1 MDSFVTNTQPLVKFI
16 SSCYQND
23 NQVLSEVAALIK
35 NSKSTHPIIL
45 IFSLLLLT
53 LSLILPCNSN
63 ANPLIKTGDINNNG
77 LVNLEDV
84 VTEHATLRDCIKVS
98 TQLTGRIR
106 KTGDIIYYWFYKGV
120 KESSSEKMLCC
131 SEVFDS

>member
-1 MDSFVTNTQPLVKFI
+1 MDSFVTDTQALVKFI

-23 NQVLSEVAALIK
+23 NRVLSKVAELIK
-35 NSKSTHPIIL
+35 NSKNTYPIIL
-45 IFSLLLLT
+45 ISFLLLLI

-84 VTEHATLRDCIKVS
+84 VTENSTLRDCVKVS
-98 TQLTGRIR
+98 TQLTERIR
-106 KTGDIIYYWFYKGV
+106 ETGDATYYWFYKGV
-120 KESSSEKMLCC
+120 KESSSEKMLYC

>member
-1 MDSFVTNTQPLVKFI
+1 MMV
-16 SSCYQND
+16 
-23 NQVLSEVAALIK
+23 K

-53 LSLILPCNSN
+53 LSLIPPCTVN

-84 VTEHATLRDCIKVS
+84 VTEHVTLRNCVKVS
-98 TQLTGRIR
+98 TQITEYIR
-106 KTGDIIYYWFYKGV
+106 
-120 KESSSEKMLCC
+120 
-131 SEVFDS
+131 

>member
-23 NQVLSEVAALIK
+23 NQVLSEVAVLIK

-84 VTEHATLRDCIKVS
+84 VTEHTTLRDCI
-98 TQLTGRIR
+98 
-106 KTGDIIYYWFYKGV
+106 IIDTV
-120 KESSSEKMLCC
+120 EDTIEDD
-131 SEVFDS
+131 ET

>member
-84 VTEHATLRDCIKVS
+84 VTEHTTLRDCIKVS

-106 KTGDIIYYWFYKGV
+106 ETGDIIYYWFYKGV